1 MKEPKSPIKEKNSC
15 DFCPLHASQP
25 ENREGFILVI

>member
-15 DFCPLHASQP
+15 DLLPLHGSQP